1 MRNGL
6 QSNDE
11 VSAVLTPL
19 FVKAVPHR
27 EEELQRAKQRKE
39 RGQPPGKKAGPI
51 GDQLTWEQILARFVG
66 RKRLWI
72 ITRDSDY
79 GTIYEGRGFLN
90 QFLYEELRKVSPG
103 AEAFLFDNV
112 AKGIKHFAAITGV
125 KADNLPSPEKIE
137 EITKEED
144 TLPRILD
151 SWMVDDNAAMTAI
164 RAAQMRQR
172 AALLGDWVSGP
183 PLPPT
188 SELPKPTESS

>member
-1 MRNGL
+1 L

>member
-1 MRNGL
+1 M
-6 QSNDE
+6 
-11 VSAVLTPL
+11 
-19 FVKAVPHR
+19 
-27 EEELQRAKQRKE
+27 
-39 RGQPPGKKAGPI
+39 
-51 GDQLTWEQILARFVG
+51 
-66 RKRLWI
+66 
-72 ITRDSDY
+72 
-79 GTIYEGRGFLN
+79 
-90 QFLYEELRKVSPG
+90 
-103 AEAFLFDNV
+103 FDNV

>member
-1 MRNGL
+1 VRNGL

>member
-1 MRNGL
+1 M
-6 QSNDE
+6 
-11 VSAVLTPL
+11 LTPL

>member
-1 MRNGL
+1 M
-6 QSNDE
+6 
-11 VSAVLTPL
+11 
-19 FVKAVPHR
+19 
-27 EEELQRAKQRKE
+27 
-39 RGQPPGKKAGPI
+39 
-51 GDQLTWEQILARFVG
+51 
-66 RKRLWI
+66 
-72 ITRDSDY
+72 
-79 GTIYEGRGFLN
+79 N

>member
-1 MRNGL
+1 VRNGL

-90 QFLYEELRKVSPG
+90 QFLYEELRK
-103 AEAFLFDNV
+103 EAFLFDNV

-125 KADNLPSPEKIE
+125 ADHLPSPEKIE